1 MTTHSPSDPSA
12 VAAADL
18 AARLGV
24 GIDEVS
30 VVSMEEVTW
39 RDGSIGCPQPGRMY
53 TQALVPGSLIVLRA
67 KGQTYEYHAGG
78 GRAPF
83 LCQDPK
89 PPLSTR

>member
-1 MTTHSPSDPSA
+1 MTSASPSDPSA

-24 GIDEVS
+24 GIDQVS

-39 RDGSIGCPQPGRMY
+39 RDGSLGCPEPGMMY
-53 TQALVPGSLIVLRA
+53 TQALVPGSRILLKA
-67 KGQTYEYHAGG
+67 NGQTYEYHAGG
-78 GRAPF
+78 GREPF